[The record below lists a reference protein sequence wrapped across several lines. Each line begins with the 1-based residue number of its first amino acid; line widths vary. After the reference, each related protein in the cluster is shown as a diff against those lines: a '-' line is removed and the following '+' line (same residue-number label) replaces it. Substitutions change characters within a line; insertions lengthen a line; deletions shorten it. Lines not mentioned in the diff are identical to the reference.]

1 LTMEL
6 LRGETLAKRIR
17 RDGPLSGVEARS
29 VALQITAALAA
40 AHTARVIHR
49 DFKPENVILVSMT
62 DGSVRAVVTDFGLA
76 RARSEAGGTTA
87 LTETGQIVG
96 TPRYMAPEQL
106 VGGRITSAVDVYSL
120 GVVLFEMVTGG
131 LPFLGDS
138 SKPPP
143 EWE

>member
-1 LTMEL
+1 
-6 LRGETLAKRIR
+6 
-17 RDGPLSGVEARS
+17 
-29 VALQITAALAA
+29 
-40 AHTARVIHR
+40 
-49 DFKPENVILVSMT
+49 MT

-143 EWE
+143 EWEPLIFRCLERAPANRFGDASDVLRSLSSQTDQAAAGNKLNVGRGYPRFWT